1 MATITRKGSTVS
13 AGGADLHVT
22 RGGEGPPVVILHR
35 DIGTLP
41 RLSFY
46 DALAQ
51 THEVIV
57 PNHPGYGES
66 PRQEWVANVRDIAVI
81 HRCLLDQLGLRE
93 ASLVGLGFGG
103 WIAAEMA
110 TFAPSDAPR
119 LVLVG
124 PMGVKPPRGE
134 ILDQA
139 LVSYIEYVRQGF
151 HDQSAF
157 EKIYGA
163 AVTTAQLVQWDLCR
177 EMSFR
182 VGWKPYMYNDSL
194 PWMLRGVRSKALIV
208 RGDDDRIVPAS
219 AAALYAECLP
229 NATSETIAGA
239 GDLIEM
245 ERPGELARLIASF
258 IASN

>member
-1 MATITRKGSTVS
+1 MVGVTTTPRRFAVGFARSAQPSHSRPQSFGSERMATINWKNGIVS
-13 AGGADLHVT
+13 ACGTDLHVT
-22 RGGEGPPVVILHR
+22 RGGEGPPIVILHR
-35 DIGTLP
+35 DIGTLE
-41 RLSFY
+41 RLPFY

-66 PRQEWVANVRDIAVI
+66 PRPEWVANVRDVAVV
-81 HRCLLDQLGLRE
+81 HRCLLDQLGLNK

-110 TFAPSDAPR
+110 TFAPSDASR
-119 LVLVG
+119 LVWVG
-124 PMGVKPPRGE
+124 PMGVKPPQGE

-139 LVSYIEYVRQGF
+139 LISYIEYVKEGF

-157 EKIYGA
+157 EVNYGST
-163 AVTTAQLVQWDLCR
+163 VTTAHLVQWDLCR

-182 VGWKPYMYNDSL
+182 VAWKPYMYNDSL
-194 PWMLRGVRSKALIV
+194 PWLLRGVRSKTLIL

-219 AAALYAECLP
+219 AAARYAE
-229 NATSETIAGA
+229 
-239 GDLIEM
+239 
-245 ERPGELARLIASF
+245 
-258 IASN
+258 